1 MDRKGG
7 SGRGRRG
14 RRFERYWEEAFEE
27 RIVVQLGSAGEALS
41 RQVLETS
48 AALSA
53 ALGRER
59 FGLLDAYGSART
71 ALSIAREEAIV
82 ALCGGRPRRRAVKRG
97 GGGQGQ

>member
-1 MDRKGG
+1 MDREGG
-7 SGRGRRG
+7 SSLSRRG
-14 RRFERYWEEAFEE
+14 RRERYGEEGFEE
-27 RIVVQLGSAGEALS
+27 RIMAQLGSAGEALT

-53 ALGRER
+53 ALGREK

-82 ALCGGRPRRRAVKRG
+82 ALCGRRPGRRAAEGSRRKASP
-97 GGGQGQ
+97 